1 MNDIRRLKEQQK
13 DKHPAFGSYLECM
26 TRALFTGL
34 VTFTLGF
41 SSIYFLQKLVA
52 KRLPYPQKSAILV
65 STVIG
70 TVASYKVTADR
81 TKSCQAGWMAAEDK
95 FTALS
100 DNQLSEPEEE
110 GERVL

>member
-1 MNDIRRLKEQQK
+1 MECFI
-13 DKHPAFGSYLECM
+13 SY
-26 TRALFTGL
+26 FI
-34 VTFTLGF
+34 GF

-70 TVASYKVTADR
+70 TAASYKVTADR
-81 TKSCQAGWMAAEDK
+81 TKSCQAGWMAAEGK

-100 DNQLSEPEEE
+100 DDHLLEQQEE
-110 GERVL
+110 GNGN